1 MRRARL
7 LIGAIFVFALAP
19 GELRAQDFNPR
30 GRKKP
35 PAAAPTSPRP
45 KPTGGNGAGASPQ
58 PGTSP
63 SVLIERYTR
72 IVLAQPGSP
81 FPLQR
86 LAQLYRD
93 RDGSI
98 AQLVKDMETR
108 SQATG
113 PDQYASIVTLA
124 GVYKIDGRS
133 DEAAKTFARASEL
146 KPNDPAAILALA
158 RLLEEK
164 GDAAGARTR
173 FVQALPLETAASD
186 REQTLRTLMTL
197 SLDLKDFEA
206 AKNFHKQLT
215 QASGQS
221 LFVKGE
227 LGRELFTRGE
237 YERAESEFKTLVDQ
251 SAGDNRALA
260 PALKDLGK
268 AQAKAQKNRE
278 AIETLRRALRVAGAE
293 AGVRAEIYGIITE
306 LYRANHELPALVK
319 EIEKEHPNDF
329 ARLALLGALYEET
342 GDPKSA
348 IVTYRRALAL
358 NPKHIDVRLKLVR
371 ILQSQ
376 GELDLA
382 IAEYE
387 GLIRAAPNNPQFVFD
402 QCDALIQRGDKARA
416 QKLLTE
422 LEARAQSDEE
432 ILARLADYYGRLGEN
447 EKSLRV
453 LTKLTQVASNDAGHL
468 ADLGDRYFQDG
479 NKALALQTWNRILTA
494 VQPRARALATLGDV
508 LLEHDL
514 SQEALAAYKEAAEL
528 DRDNSA
534 YKKQLGSAY
543 ERLRNYKEALALWN
557 ELAKTAAKSGDKLLA
572 REARSHLVTLW
583 SLERILDAQV
593 APLAQRFAANPPDL
607 EAGRMLAEVSLR
619 LRKLGEAESTL
630 KRLLTLAPGDADAYL
645 ALERVLVQGNKI
657 PEAIAV
663 LEKLAA
669 VDPKRARELYQ
680 RMAHYALQIY
690 KDADAIKYAA
700 RAVELNPDD
709 AEGHRRLADMYRSKQ
724 DIDRAII
731 EYKAALAK
739 NDRLFIVVF
748 DLAELLLS
756 KGETAEADKLLRRA
770 MRGSPDEELVI
781 RAARISLQIN
791 AGQNSLESLEQELLP
806 LAISHPGRASY
817 RRTLVELYGHLTS
830 ALAERAR
837 SGDDAERAK
846 ASAELS
852 RIGARAVKPLLD
864 ALSEGD
870 ASEQHIAV
878 DVLSYVDNKNAAL
891 PLFSFAT
898 GKADPSL
905 RAEAMLACGALRVP
919 SLLPKF
925 DSLLF
930 PKNADDASQED
941 AILAAATW
949 AVANLGDGRAEPLLI
964 KSAEQG
970 SPPMRV
976 FAIVGLSRLRGSKAE
991 NRLRT
996 WLKAPEAGYLARA
1009 ATALTAS
1016 EWGSAGD
1023 IERIAKIAEG
1033 ADPLPRKM
1041 ALLALGRMLRHSND
1055 RARLVQP
1062 IADALF
1068 TERLAVGDISIDRI
1082 ARTALAEAATS
1093 SPSKLSFP
1101 RPTDPLDAESFLV
1114 SVGFH
1119 DLTKKESADAL
1130 IAHAET
1136 IRESARTALQ
1146 TSADGAVA
1154 VLDALSPGLGTF
1166 LPFVYARE
1174 DSESGSKAAREIAL
1188 SLEPQI
1194 IALIRH
1200 PDQSLRVKALVALS
1214 QFPTPGATKA
1224 LTSNLRD
1231 GNESLQRLVL
1241 TSLGTVTDPETV
1253 MAVAA
1258 VATTHKTWAIRA
1270 IAVETLGRLGKNGS
1284 SDIATRLSSI
1294 AKNDS
1299 YALVR
1304 EAALAALVRVDRNA
1318 AVAVARDLSA
1328 SDSEPHVRASASAI
1342 VNPKR

>member
-1 MRRARL
+1 MRRAQL
-7 LIGAIFVFALAP
+7 LFGAIFVLALVPHQAK
-19 GELRAQDFNPR
+19 AQDFNPR

-35 PAAAPTSPRP
+35 PAAPASGTPRP
-45 KPTGGNGAGASPQ
+45 KPSGGTVAPAPAS
-58 PGTSP
+58 SP
-63 SVLIERYTR
+63 NVLIERYTR

-98 AQLVKDMETR
+98 AQLVKDMEAK
-108 SQATG
+108 SQAAG
-113 PDQYASIVTLA
+113 AEQYAALVTLA
-124 GVYKIDGRS
+124 GVYKLDGRGE
-133 DEAAKTFARASEL
+133 DAAKTFARAAEM

-164 GDAAGARTR
+164 GDAAAARTR
-173 FVQALPLETAASD
+173 FAQALPLETAASD

-197 SLDLKDFEA
+197 SLELKDFDA
-206 AKNFHKQLT
+206 AKSFHKQLV
-215 QASGQS
+215 QASAQS

-227 LGRELFTRGE
+227 LGRELFARNE
-237 YERAESEFKTLVDQ
+237 FERAESEFKALVDQ

-268 AQAKAQKNRE
+268 AQAKAQKSRE
-278 AIETLRRALRVAGAE
+278 SIETLRRALRVAGAE
-293 AGVRAEIYGIITE
+293 AGVRAEIYEIITE
-306 LYRANHELPALVK
+306 LYRANHELPVLVK

-329 ARLALLGALYEET
+329 GRLALLGALYEET

-348 IVTYRRALAL
+348 IASYRRALAI

-402 QCDALIQRGDKARA
+402 QCDALLQRGDKARA
-416 QKLLTE
+416 QKLLAE

-432 ILARLADYYGRLGEN
+432 ILTRLADYYGRVGEN

-468 ADLGDRYFQDG
+468 ADLGDRHFQNG

-528 DRDNSA
+528 DRDNA
-534 YKKQLGSAY
+534 TYKKQLGSAY
-543 ERLRNYKEALALWN
+543 ERLRNYKEALSLWN
-557 ELAKTAAKSGDKLLA
+557 DLAKSAAKSGDKILA

-583 SLERILDAQV
+583 GLERILDAQI
-593 APLAQRFAANPPDL
+593 APLSQRFSANPPDL
-607 EAGRMLAEVSLR
+607 EAGRTLAEVSLR
-619 LRKLGEAESTL
+619 LRKLGEAETTL
-630 KRLLTLAPGDADAYL
+630 RRLLTLAPGDADAYL
-645 ALERVLVQGNKI
+645 ALERVLVQANKI
-657 PEAIAV
+657 QEAIAT
-663 LEKLAA
+663 LEKLAT

-690 KDADAIKYAA
+690 KDNDAITYAA

-724 DIDRAII
+724 DVDRAIV

-739 NDRLFIVVF
+739 NDRLFIVIF

-756 KGETAEADKLLRRA
+756 KGETGEADKLLRRA

-817 RRTLVELYGHLTS
+817 RRTLVELYGLLTNS
-830 ALAERAR
+830 LAERAR
-837 SGDDAERAK
+837 SGDDAERAR
-846 ASAELS
+846 AGAELA

-878 DVLSYVDNKNAAL
+878 NVLSYVENKNAAL
-891 PLFSFAT
+891 PLFSFSI

-919 SLLPKF
+919 ALLPKF
-925 DSLLF
+925 EALLF
-930 PKNADDASQED
+930 PKNEED
-941 AILAAATW
+941 ATQEESILASAAW
-949 AVANLGDGRAEPLLI
+949 SVANLGDGRAEPLLVRT
-964 KSAEQG
+964 AEQG
-970 SPPMRV
+970 SPQMRV
-976 FAIVGLSRLRGSKAE
+976 YAIVGLSRLRGPRAE
-991 NRLRT
+991 ARLRG
-996 WLKAPEAGYLARA
+996 WLKAPEAGYLAHA
-1009 ATALTAS
+1009 AAALTAS
-1016 EWGSAGD
+1016 EWGTNAD
-1023 IERIAKIAEG
+1023 IEAIAKISEG

-1041 ALLALGRMLRHSND
+1041 ALLALGRMLRNSKE
-1055 RARLVQP
+1055 RASHVQP
-1062 IADALF
+1062 LADALF
-1068 TERLAVGDISIDRI
+1068 SERI
-1082 ARTALAEAATS
+1082 AAGDFASDKVALS
-1093 SPSKLSFP
+1093 SLVEITRPPSKLPFP
-1101 RPTDPLDAESFLV
+1101 RPADPLDAESFLFA
-1114 SVGFH
+1114 VGFR
-1119 DLTKKESADAL
+1119 EPSANERAEAL
-1130 IAHAET
+1130 VAHAEA
-1136 IRESARTALQ
+1136 IRESARAALQ
-1146 TSADGAVA
+1146 TSAEGAAA
-1154 VLDALSPGLGTF
+1154 VLDSLSLGLGTF
-1166 LPFVYARE
+1166 LPFMKSKE
-1174 DSESGSKAAREIAL
+1174 ESERGSNAAREIAL

-1224 LTSNLRD
+1224 LTSHLRD
-1231 GNESLQRLVL
+1231 GSESLQRLVL
-1241 TSLGTVTDPETV
+1241 TSLGTVADAETIQ
-1253 MAVAA
+1253 AVAA
-1258 VATTHKTWAIRA
+1258 VATTHKSWAIRA
-1270 IAVETLGRLGKNGS
+1270 IAVETLGRFGQHGHREV
-1284 SDIATRLSSI
+1284 APRLSSI
-1294 AKNDS
+1294 AKNDP

-1304 EAALAALVRVDRNA
+1304 EAALSALVGFDRPSA
-1318 AVAVARDLSA
+1318 IALARDLA
-1328 SDSEPHVRASASAI
+1328 TSDAEPHVRLSASAI
-1342 VNPKR
+1342 LNASKR